1 MNWFMLQRSRPDDPP
16 RASETLA
23 LREISRAAAFVA
35 LAMLLPPVF
44 HAVRLGHV
52 FLPMV
57 QPLLLGAFFL
67 RPRWALS
74 IGVLTP
80 LLSALTTGMPPLL
93 PPIAVWMSA
102 EVGLMALLV
111 SLLDRRT
118 RLPAPIV
125 VLIALVAGR
134 VLYTALV
141 YVTSAWLTLP
151 AGILTVAAV
160 ASSWPGMLIALFVVP
175 AAVVGVRRARS
186 LPRPAHAGPSETP

>member
-1 MNWFMLQRSRPDDPP
+1 MLQRRAHDPP
-16 RASETLA
+16 DAPQVLA

-44 HAVRLGHV
+44 HALRLGHV

-67 RPRWALS
+67 RPRWALAV
-74 IGVLTP
+74 GVVTP

-118 RLPAPIV
+118 RLPAPLV
-125 VLIALVAGR
+125 VLFALVAGR

-141 YVTSAWLTLP
+141 YATSVWLALP
-151 AGILTVAAV
+151 AGMMTAAAV
-160 ASSWPGMLIALFVVP
+160 VSSWPGMLVALLVIP

-186 LPRPAHAGPSETP
+186 LPRPAPAGPSESP

>member
-1 MNWFMLQRSRPDDPP
+1 MLQRRVHDPP
-16 RASETLA
+16 DAPQALA

-44 HAVRLGHV
+44 HALRLGHV

-67 RPRWALS
+67 RPRWALAV
-74 IGVLTP
+74 GALTP
-80 LLSALTTGMPPLL
+80 LVSALTTGMPPLL

-102 EVGLMALLV
+102 EVGLMAVLV

-118 RLPAPIV
+118 RLPAPLV
-125 VLIALVAGR
+125 VLMALVAGR
-134 VLYTALV
+134 LLYTALV
-141 YVTSAWLTLP
+141 YATSVWLALP
-151 AGILTVAAV
+151 AGMMTAAAV
-160 ASSWPGMLIALFVVP
+160 VSSWPGMLVALFVIP

-186 LPRPAHAGPSETP
+186 LPRPAAAGPSETP